1 MAAEPSIE
9 EREMTAP
16 SQRFA
21 GRTVAITGAAHGIG
35 AATAQRFLMEG
46 ARVAVIDRE
55 AEGFAE
61 TFADQPAERLLS
73 MAGDCTDAATLSDFH
88 ARIAASFGPVDILF
102 NNVGQSGRERAAPFH
117 ESDEEVWRFVI
128 EVSLMTAMRMS
139 RLVVPAMRERG
150 GRIVNMS
157 SDAAFVGDAG
167 LTDYAA
173 AKMGI
178 VGFTRALA
186 RELAPHGVT
195 VNAVAPGA
203 IRTRAHDR
211 LTPSVIERIRATTPA
226 GFIAEPKDVAGVVAF
241 LASEDARYITG
252 QTLLIDGGR
261 WMI

>member
-1 MAAEPSIE
+1 
-9 EREMTAP
+9 MTA
-16 SQRFA
+16 SA
-21 GRTVAITGAAHGIG
+21 GRFSGKVVAITGAAHGIG
-35 AATAQRFLMEG
+35 AATARRFLAEG

-55 AEGFAE
+55 SEGFAE
-61 TFADQPAERLLS
+61 SFRDVPAEQLLTV
-73 MAGDCTDAATLSDFH
+73 AGDCTDAAVLADFH
-88 ARIAASFGPVDILF
+88 ARAVSSFGPVDILF
-102 NNVGQSGRERAAPFH
+102 NNVGQSGRERAAQFH
-117 ESDEEVWRFVI
+117 ESDEEVWRFVL
-128 EVSLMTAMRMS
+128 EVSLFTAMRMS

-178 VGFTRALA
+178 IGFTRALA
-186 RELAPHGVT
+186 RELAAHRVT

-211 LTPSVIERIRATTPA
+211 LTPAVIEKIKATTPA
-226 GFIAEPKDVAGVVAF
+226 GFIAEPEDVAGCVAF
-241 LASEDARYITG
+241 LASEDARYVTG

>member
-1 MAAEPSIE
+1 
-9 EREMTAP
+9 MTLP

-21 GRTVAITGAAHGIG
+21 GKTVAITGAAHGIG
-35 AATAQRFLMEG
+35 AATARRFLAEG

-55 AEGFAE
+55 EAPENLDAS
-61 TFADQPAERLLS
+61 PERLL
-73 MAGDCTDAATLSDFH
+73 AVTGDCTDAKALADFH
-88 ARIAASFGPVDILF
+88 ARAVAAFGPVDILF

-117 ESDEEVWRFVI
+117 ESEEEVWRFVL
-128 EVSLMTAMRMS
+128 EVSLFTAMRMS
-139 RLVVPAMRERG
+139 RLAVPAMRERG
-150 GRIVNMS
+150 GRIINMS

-178 VGFTRALA
+178 VGFTRSLA

-211 LTPSVIERIRATTPA
+211 LTPAVIERIKTTTPA
-226 GFIAEPKDVAGVVAF
+226 GFVAEPEDVAGVVAF
-241 LASEDARYITG
+241 LASHDARYITG

-261 WMI
+261 WMT

>member
-1 MAAEPSIE
+1 MSAVPL
-9 EREMTAP
+9 
-16 SQRFA
+16 RFTGKA
-21 GRTVAITGAAHGIG
+21 VIITGAAHGIG
-35 AATAQRFLMEG
+35 AATARRFLAEG
-46 ARVAVIDRE
+46 ARVALLDRE
-55 AEGFAE
+55 ADGLAE
-61 TFADQPAERLLS
+61 IAADAPGIDLVT
-73 MAGDCTDAATLSDFH
+73 MVGDCTDAAVLAEFH
-88 ARIAASFGPVDILF
+88 DRAAAAFGPVDILF

-117 ESDEEVWRFVI
+117 ESEEELWRFVL
-128 EVSLMTAMRMS
+128 EVSLLTAMRMS
-139 RLVVPAMRERG
+139 RLVVPAMRQRG

-173 AKMGI
+173 AKMGV
-178 VGFTRALA
+178 VGFTRSLA

-211 LTPSVIERIRATTPA
+211 LTPAVIERMKATTPA
-226 GFIAEPKDVAGVVAF
+226 GFIAEPEDVAGAVAF

-261 WMI
+261 WMV

>member
-1 MAAEPSIE
+1 
-9 EREMTAP
+9 MTAQP
-16 SQRFA
+16 QRFA
-21 GRTVAITGAAHGIG
+21 GKTVAITGAAHGIG
-35 AATAQRFLMEG
+35 AATARRFLAEG
-46 ARVAVIDRE
+46 AHVAVIDRE

-61 TFADQPAERLLS
+61 NLADAPVERLLTI
-73 MAGDCTDAATLSDFH
+73 AGDCTDAAVLADFH
-88 ARIAASFGPVDILF
+88 ARTLAAFGPVDVLF
-102 NNVGQSGRERAAPFH
+102 NNVGQSGRERAAQFH
-117 ESDEEVWRFVI
+117 ESQEEVWRFVL
-128 EVSLMTAMRMS
+128 EVSLFTAMRMS
-139 RLVVPAMRERG
+139 RLVVPGMRERG

-157 SDAAFVGDAG
+157 SDAALVGDAG

-178 VGFTRALA
+178 VGFTRSLA
-186 RELAPHGVT
+186 RELAPHRVT

-211 LTPSVIERIRATTPA
+211 LTPAVIERIKATTPA
-226 GFIAEPKDVAGVVAF
+226 GYIAEPEDVAGVVAF

>member
-1 MAAEPSIE
+1 
-9 EREMTAP
+9 MTAQT
-16 SQRFA
+16 QRFA
-21 GRTVAITGAAHGIG
+21 GKTVAITGAAHGIG
-35 AATAQRFLMEG
+35 AATARRFLAEG

-55 AEGFAE
+55 ADGFAE
-61 TFADQPAERLLS
+61 NLADAPAERLVT
-73 MAGDCTDAATLSDFH
+73 MAGDCTDAAILADFH
-88 ARIAASFGPVDILF
+88 ERAVAAFGPVDILF

-117 ESDEEVWRFVI
+117 ESQEEVWRFVI
-128 EVSLMTAMRMS
+128 EVSLFTAMRMS

-157 SDAAFVGDAG
+157 SDAALVGDAG

-178 VGFTRALA
+178 VGFTRSLA

-211 LTPSVIERIRATTPA
+211 LTPAVIECIKATTPA
-226 GFIAEPKDVAGVVAF
+226 GFIAEPEDVAGVVAF
-241 LASEDARYITG
+241 LASEDARYVTG

>member
-1 MAAEPSIE
+1 MSG
-9 EREMTAP
+9 
-16 SQRFA
+16 RFD
-21 GRTVAITGAAHGIG
+21 GKVVVITGAANGIG
-35 AATAQRFLMEG
+35 AATVRRFLDEG
-46 ARVAVIDRE
+46 ARVAAIDRE
-55 AEGFAE
+55 A
-61 TFADQPAERLLS
+61 FADLPGGAPADRVLPIV
-73 MAGDCTDAATLSDFH
+73 GDCTDAGVLADFH
-88 ARIAASFGPVDILF
+88 ARTVAAFGPVDILF

-117 ESDEEVWRFVI
+117 ESSEEVWRFVL
-128 EVSLMTAMRMS
+128 EVSLLTTMRMS
-139 RLVVPAMRERG
+139 RLVAPSMRERG
-150 GRIVNMS
+150 GRIINMS

-173 AKMGI
+173 AKMGV

-211 LTPSVIERIRATTPA
+211 LTPAVIDRIKATTPA
-226 GFIAEPKDVAGVVAF
+226 GFIAAPEDVAGCVAF
-241 LASEDARYITG
+241 LASADARYITG